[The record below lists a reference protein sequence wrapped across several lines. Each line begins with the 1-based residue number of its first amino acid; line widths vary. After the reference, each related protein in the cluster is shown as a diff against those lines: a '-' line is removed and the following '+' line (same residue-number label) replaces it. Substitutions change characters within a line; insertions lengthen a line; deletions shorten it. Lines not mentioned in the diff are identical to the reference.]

1 MEAFEKYVEEIKKDV
16 EQDKYVAWENAYREV
31 MKKLGRHSR
40 TKEDE
45 NKVEEPRYKPNHSI
59 VYEGF

>member
-31 MKKLGRHSR
+31 MKKLGHSR
-40 TKEDE
+40 TKESE
-45 NKVEEPRYKPNHSI
+45 NKVEETRYKPNHSI